1 MSTSNDAL
9 LVILWITSELMM
21 SCSETVSRS
30 SEDVASSDR
39 TYMVLVWL
47 VTTFPDFK
55 VWLEVGKAAGFE
67 ELAQIAH
74 IS

>member
-1 MSTSNDAL
+1 
-9 LVILWITSELMM
+9 MM